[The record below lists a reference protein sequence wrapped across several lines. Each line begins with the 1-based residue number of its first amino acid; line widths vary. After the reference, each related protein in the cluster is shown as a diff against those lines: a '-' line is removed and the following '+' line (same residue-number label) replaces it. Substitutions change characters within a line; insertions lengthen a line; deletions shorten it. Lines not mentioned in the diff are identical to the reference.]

1 MKKTL
6 EVTLKLT
13 SPDTF
18 DIEISE
24 NESGYFLRIECH
36 DRGRDVSNENKKII
50 DEIRSWVEFMREE
63 ENFMKKNEK

>member
-24 NESGYFLRIECH
+24 NESGDSIRIECH
-36 DRGRDVSNENKKII
+36 DKGRDVSNENKKII
-50 DEIRSWVEFMREE
+50 DEIRSWVEIMRENE
-63 ENFMKKNEK
+63 E